1 MREHMAQLAYNR
13 ITLTYQDP
21 LTCYVYYPKN
31 ALNAQWQV
39 LNYYPGVVML
49 HGGGWAGGSKAA
61 IEALCIALCKRGA
74 VVMSI
79 DYTLA
84 TEAGMPT
91 LGATMGN
98 IDNALT
104 LMRALGCVAGKPI
117 TLAGVSAG
125 GHLANMYTMLAATNL
140 PDKLVTMS
148 APVDLRLCNET
159 ILHDALL
166 WMLGATDTETLEE
179 NSPLLMQPNSDVEQL
194 SIWGGQD
201 PLLSLMS
208 RHEYMTVLGGIPVS
222 GGVLLPGADHEMDG
236 AIEEWASIVAAWVGC
251 PQP

>member
-1 MREHMAQLAYNR
+1 MAQLAYNR

-31 ALNAQWQV
+31 ALNAQGQV

-49 HGGGWAGGSKAA
+49 HGGGWAGGSKAD
-61 IEALCIALCKRGA
+61 IEALCIALCRRGT

-104 LMRALGCVAGKPI
+104 LMRAFGCVAGKPI

-125 GHLANMYTMLAATNL
+125 GHLANMYTLLAETNL

-148 APVDLRLCNET
+148 APVDLRLYDT
-159 ILHDALL
+159 QLWHHALL
-166 WMLGATDTETLEE
+166 CMLGSTDADTLEE
-179 NSPLLMQPNSDVEQL
+179 NSPLLMQPNGDVEQL
-194 SIWGGQD
+194 AILGGQD
-201 PLLSLMS
+201 PFLSLMS
-208 RHEYMTVLGGIPVS
+208 RKEYMTVLGGIPVS
-222 GGVLLPGADHEMDG
+222 GGVLLPGAGHVMDG